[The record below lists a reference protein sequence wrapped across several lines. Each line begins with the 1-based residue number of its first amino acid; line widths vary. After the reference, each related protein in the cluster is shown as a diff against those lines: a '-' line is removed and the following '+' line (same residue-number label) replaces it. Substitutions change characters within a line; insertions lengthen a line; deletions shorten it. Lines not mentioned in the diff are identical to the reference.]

1 MISVDALE
9 ELGIDLKQRP
19 ETISVEQYVEI
30 TKAWIREG
38 CMC

>member
-1 MISVDALE
+1 M
-9 ELGIDLKQRP
+9 GIDLKQRP

-38 CMC
+38 CM